1 MQQIR
6 QCWTVLANKAE
17 DQCERIQQELVSIQ
31 QRLDGLQ
38 ANERRLRQLY
48 AEYQERLMRPGT
60 VSNGMQDAIG
70 QRQFMQQITELI
82 DKVLRDQSITQQAL
96 QQTRARLAEAQ
107 REKHKMEALVENDL
121 KQVRAAEKK
130 QELKLMD
137 ELALRQFNVR
147 QLHGHA

>member
-17 DQCERIQQELVSIQ
+17 DQCERIQRELVSIQ

-60 VSNGMQDAIG
+60 VSHGMQDAIG

-82 DKVLRDQSITQQAL
+82 DKVLRDQSITHQAL

-121 KQVRAAEKK
+121 NQVRAAEKK
-130 QELKLMD
+130 RELKLMD

-147 QLHGHA
+147 HLHGHA